1 MIAHSTAFPIQL
13 HRFSE
18 YASLV
23 DPNFRLRTSVQA
35 FDVAGKSLL
44 KIHLYNVAYLF
55 TCSYGTAYKLF

>member
-1 MIAHSTAFPIQL
+1 MIAHSTTFPIQL

-18 YASLV
+18 YASLA

-44 KIHLYNVAYLF
+44 KIHLYNVAHLF
-55 TCSYGTAYKLF
+55 SCSYDTACKLF